1 MEERD
6 KEKIDFLKQDYETV
20 LMNEEQLHRMRD
32 AMEKGREEKR
42 GMKKIKYI
50 RNTGLVAA
58 AALVL
63 VALPNTSAKIAEA
76 MGNMPVFGGVFQA
89 VTFREYHYEDEKHL
103 ADVSVS
109 KLETV
114 SEGKAVEATKN
125 TVDEINAE
133 IEKYTERYIRQ
144 FKADMKKDG
153 YQSLQIRSE
162 NISESDRY
170 FVLKLTAVQTEA
182 DSYEVSRFYTIDLN
196 TGKRIALADLFAK
209 DSDYIGVISENI
221 KAQMREQMKSS
232 EDVDYMI
239 DSEDF
244 PEDDFKSIKEDTNFY
259 VNDKNEVVIC
269 FDQGD
274 VAPMYMGSVE
284 FVIPSEVLKN
294 IRVN

>member
-6 KEKIDFLKQDYETV
+6 KEKIDFLKQDYEAV
-20 LMNEEQLHRMRD
+20 SMNEEQLRRMRD

-114 SEGKAVEATKN
+114 SEGKAVEDAEN
-125 TVDEINAE
+125 VVDEINAE

-162 NISESDRY
+162 TISESDRY

-196 TGKRIALADLFAK
+196 TGKRIALADLFEK

-284 FVIPSEVLKN
+284 FVIPSEVLKE
-294 IRVN
+294 IRVK